1 MLNNVWRDF
10 MLRGFAIRNVS
21 VLLALAVNFA
31 DDFAVGGSRNA
42 VYEI

>member
-1 MLNNVWRDF
+1 MLNYVWRDF
-10 MLRGFAIRNVS
+10 MLRGFAIRSVS
-21 VLLALAVNFA
+21 VLLAVNFA